1 MVKSISDKWSSGGR
15 TVREPEKFC
24 PFIYI
29 HQIEEGSLLRLKSDL
44 INDGYLFEDGY
55 YYRGANFDVKLFLR
69 DVVEKG
75 SQYRAKLKIINNIDE
90 LGVIIETKPRNLNV
104 YEFFSNIPY
113 TNINESIKVYFKN
126 YDYLKGVL
134 V

>member
-1 MVKSISDKWSSGGR
+1 M
-15 TVREPEKFC
+15 
-24 PFIYI
+24 
-29 HQIEEGSLLRLKSDL
+29 
-44 INDGYLFEDGY
+44 
-55 YYRGANFDVKLFLR
+55 
-69 DVVEKG
+69 
-75 SQYRAKLKIINNIDE
+75 DE